1 MMRFNVTK
9 IEFDFGTDT
18 YKDESNAH
26 KDFYYEVSPDEADII
41 EEDNL
46 GIWDAYDEND
56 LIEQITEESGWCIN
70 SIDYQTLK
78 HDATL

>member
-9 IEFDFGTDT
+9 IEFDFNTDM
-18 YKDESNAH
+18 DEV
-26 KDFYYEVSPDEADII
+26 YGVSPDEADII

>member
-18 YKDESNAH
+18 Y
-26 KDFYYEVSPDEADII
+26 DFDYEVSPDEADII

-46 GIWDAYDEND
+46 GIWDASDEDD

>member
-9 IEFDFGTDT
+9 IEFDFSTDT
-18 YKDESNAH
+18 Y
-26 KDFYYEVSPDEADII
+26 DFDYEVSPDEADII

-46 GIWDAYDEND
+46 GVWDALDYDD
-56 LIEQITEESGWCIN
+56 LVEQITEESGWCIN

>member
-1 MMRFNVTK
+1 MRFNVTK
-9 IEFDFGTDT
+9 IEFDFNTDT
-18 YKDESNAH
+18 Y
-26 KDFYYEVSPDEADII
+26 DFDYEVSPDEADII

-46 GIWDAYDEND
+46 GIWDACDEDD

>member
-1 MMRFNVTK
+1 MRFNVTK
-9 IEFDFGTDT
+9 IEFDFSTDT
-18 YKDESNAH
+18 Y
-26 KDFYYEVSPDEADII
+26 DFDYEVSPDEADII

-56 LIEQITEESGWCIN
+56 LIEQITEESGWCIS
-70 SIDYQTLK
+70 SINYQTLK

>member
-1 MMRFNVTK
+1 MRFNVTK
-9 IEFDFGTDT
+9 IEFDFGRDT
-18 YKDESNAH
+18 RLNWESNEN
-26 KDFYYEVSPDEADII
+26 DFDYVVSPDEADII

-46 GIWDAYDEND
+46 GIWDACDEND

-78 HDATL
+78 YDATS

>member
-9 IEFDFGTDT
+9 IEFDFSTDT
-18 YKDESNAH
+18 Y
-26 KDFYYEVSPDEADII
+26 DFDYEVSPDEADII

>member
-1 MMRFNVTK
+1 MEEKRSMRFNVTK
-9 IEFDFGTDT
+9 IEFDFNTDM
-18 YKDESNAH
+18 DEV
-26 KDFYYEVSPDEADII
+26 YGVSPDEADII

-46 GIWDAYDEND
+46 GIWDASDEND

>member
-1 MMRFNVTK
+1 MRFNVTK
-9 IEFDFGTDT
+9 IEFDFSTDM
-18 YKDESNAH
+18 DEV
-26 KDFYYEVSPDEADII
+26 YGVSPDEADII

-46 GIWDAYDEND
+46 GIWDACDEDD

>member
-9 IEFDFGTDT
+9 IEFDFSTDT
-18 YKDESNAH
+18 Y
-26 KDFYYEVSPDEADII
+26 DFDYEVSPDEADII

-46 GIWDAYDEND
+46 GIWDACDEDD

>member
-1 MMRFNVTK
+1 MRFNVTK
-9 IEFDFGTDT
+9 IEFDFGRDT
-18 YKDESNAH
+18 RLNWESNEN
-26 KDFYYEVSPDEADII
+26 DFDYVVSPDEADII

-46 GIWDAYDEND
+46 GIWDACDEND

-78 HDATL
+78 HDSTL

>member
-1 MMRFNVTK
+1 MRFNVTK
-9 IEFDFGTDT
+9 IEFDFNTDM
-18 YKDESNAH
+18 DEV
-26 KDFYYEVSPDEADII
+26 YGGSPDEADII

-46 GIWDAYDEND
+46 GIWDACDEND

>member
-1 MMRFNVTK
+1 MRFNVTK
-9 IEFDFGTDT
+9 IEFDFGRDT
-18 YKDESNAH
+18 RLNWESNEN
-26 KDFYYEVSPDEADII
+26 DFDYVVSPDEADII

-46 GIWDAYDEND
+46 GIWDACDEND

>member
-1 MMRFNVTK
+1 MRFNVTK
-9 IEFDFGTDT
+9 IEFDFSTDT
-18 YKDESNAH
+18 Y
-26 KDFYYEVSPDEADII
+26 DFDYEVSPDEADII

-46 GIWDAYDEND
+46 GIWDASDEDD

>member
-1 MMRFNVTK
+1 MRFNVTK
-9 IEFDFGTDT
+9 IEFDFSIDT
-18 YKDESNAH
+18 Y
-26 KDFYYEVSPDEADII
+26 DFDYEVSPDEADII

-46 GIWDAYDEND
+46 GIWDACDEDD

>member
-1 MMRFNVTK
+1 MRFNVTK
-9 IEFDFGTDT
+9 IEFDFSTDT
-18 YKDESNAH
+18 Y
-26 KDFYYEVSPDEADII
+26 DFDYEVSPDEADII

-46 GIWDAYDEND
+46 GIWDACDEDD